1 MLSINPKQ
9 RPTIWDIINKS
20 FIKKK
25 IINYMYEIFSGNYP
39 EANLPNDV
47 DDIYADSLR
56 EQAEKLGIYRTV
68 RYRKWWQESRIKKIW
83 GTWGRVRII
92 GEIVMI

>member
-47 DDIYADSLR
+47 DDIYVDSLR
-56 EQAEKLGIYRTV
+56 E
-68 RYRKWWQESRIKKIW
+68 
-83 GTWGRVRII
+83 
-92 GEIVMI
+92 